1 MSTLLRDNPMTTSAP
16 RERTYTFTLLL
27 QGADPLEHL
36 DALFEAGCDDAV
48 FGERDGVS
56 FAEFDRVA
64 VNFPEAVGS
73 AIGQIESSVPG
84 LRVIRVEPEE
94 LVNASAIAG
103 RTKRTRESIRLLID
117 HKRGPGNFPPPVV
130 WVAAKHRLWRWS
142 EVARWFAESLGERT
156 DETVSGAFLSTCNA
170 ALEVRNYA
178 PKLDP
183 DEGRDIVQ
191 KIVHETPGLF

>member
-1 MSTLLRDNPMTTSAP
+1 MFR
-16 RERTYTFTLLL
+16 LLL
-27 QGADPLEHL
+27 QGASPLELL
-36 DALFEAGCDDAV
+36 DALFEAGCEDAV
-48 FGERDGVS
+48 FGERDGVY

-73 AIGQIESSVPG
+73 AIWQIESSVPG

-103 RTKRTRESIRLLID
+103 RTKRTRESIRLLIE

-130 WVAAKHRLWRWS
+130 WLAAKHRLWRWS

-156 DETVSGAFLSTCNA
+156 DETMSGAFLSTCNA

-178 PKLDP
+178 PKLDAAG
-183 DEGRDIVQ
+183 GRDIVQ
-191 KIVHETPGLF
+191 KIVHETPGMFDAQQYMNE

>member
-1 MSTLLRDNPMTTSAP
+1 MSTLLTDEPVQRSAP
-16 RERTYTFTLLL
+16 PEKTYTFTLLL

-48 FGERDGVS
+48 FGERDGVY
-56 FAEFDRVA
+56 FAEFDRLA
-64 VNFPEAVGS
+64 SNFPEAVGS
-73 AIGQIESSVPG
+73 AIWQIENAVPG
-84 LRVIRVEPEE
+84 LCVVRVEPEE

-103 RTKRTRESIRLLID
+103 RTKRSRESIRLLID

-156 DETVSGAFLSTCNA
+156 EATLSGAFLSTCNA

-183 DEGRDIVQ
+183 AEGRAIVQ
-191 KIVHETPGLF
+191 KIVHATDF